1 MKKIWF
7 IIYNAVFIP
16 IFYLG
21 IQFLSIFNSKV
32 KKGLVDRRRLYEDL
46 VLGLIS
52 LDKKKKLVWF
62 HSSSMGEFEQAKPII
77 QKLKEQKHLN
87 ILATFFS
94 PSGFENSKNYPYADI
109 ISYLPLDS
117 YGLVKRFVKIVQPDL
132 AVFMRYDIW
141 PNFIWELKEN
151 NIPCI
156 VVDATMRPNSNRKLP
171 LIKSFHKTIYRNITK
186 ILAVSA
192 ADVNNFKAFDI
203 SNVQLKA
210 VGDTRFDR
218 VYQKSLKAKERKLFR
233 ENLFAGKKI
242 LVAGS
247 TWEADEDVIIPAF
260 YKLTKYNTDA
270 ILFLVPHEPTITH
283 LEKLEHTFIGKLN
296 TIRFSDLNNYNNE
309 KVVIIDSI
317 GILLTLYYYASFA
330 YVGGSFKQGIH
341 NVLEPAVYGIP
352 VIFGPKIENSQEAQ
366 KLVSLGGAK
375 VIRNKKEAYRI
386 FRSLFSNEELRQK
399 MGKTSYSYVNHNIG
413 STDKILK
420 EINKYI

>member
-1 MKKIWF
+1 MKKLWF
-7 IIYNAVFIP
+7 IVYNAFFIP
-16 IFYLG
+16 LFYVS
-21 IQFLSIFNSKV
+21 IQILSVFNSKV
-32 KKGLVDRRRLYEDL
+32 KKGLKDRRRLYEDL
-46 VLGLIS
+46 VLGLIA

-77 QKLKEQKHLN
+77 QKLKEEKNVN

-94 PSGFENSKNYPYADI
+94 PSGYENSKKYPYADI

-117 YGLVKRFVKIVQPDL
+117 FSLAKRFVKIVQPDL

-141 PNFIWELKEN
+141 PNFIWELKTN

-156 VVDATMRPNSNRKLP
+156 VVDATMRSNSNRKLP
-171 LIKSFHKTIYRNITK
+171 VVRSFHKTLYKNLTK

-192 ADVNNFKAFDI
+192 SDVQNFKVFDL
-203 SNVQLKA
+203 SNSQIKA

-218 VYQKSLKAKERKLFR
+218 VYQKSLKAKERILFR
-233 ENLFAGKKI
+233 ENLFAGKNI

-247 TWEADEDVIIPAF
+247 TWDADEDVIIPA
-260 YKLTKYNTDA
+260 YLKLTRYDKNT
-270 ILFLVPHEPTITH
+270 ILFLVPHEPTISH
-283 LEKLEHTFIGKLN
+283 LEKLEHTFTGKLE
-296 TIRFSDLNNYNNE
+296 TIRFSDLNNYRGE

-352 VIFGPKIENSQEAQ
+352 VLFGPKIENSQEAQ
-366 KLVSLGGAK
+366 KLVSLGGAL
-375 VIRNKKEAYRI
+375 VIRNQREAYRAI
-386 FRSLFSNEELRQK
+386 RALFSNEQMRGK
-399 MGKTSYSYVNHNIG
+399 MGKTCYNYVNSNIG
-413 STDKILK
+413 STGKILK
-420 EINKYI
+420 EIYKLI